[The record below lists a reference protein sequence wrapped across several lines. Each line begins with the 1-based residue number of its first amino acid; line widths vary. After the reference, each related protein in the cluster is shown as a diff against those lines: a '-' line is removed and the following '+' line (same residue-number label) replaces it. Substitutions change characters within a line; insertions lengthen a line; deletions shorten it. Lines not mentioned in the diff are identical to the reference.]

1 MQHRCDVLPLRPLSL
16 VIAVLCAASLPF
28 YFILLLFFLNI
39 VLIFFTR
46 IEGEMERVPSS
57 DSPKKRSAS
66 ISGWGADGAAS
77 DKERRRSSVGRGG
90 GAGGEEE
97 GVVTL
102 HSPHKKAKVHADVT
116 AEAQAQVRR
125 SVLAHLR

>member
-1 MQHRCDVLPLRPLSL
+1 
-16 VIAVLCAASLPF
+16 
-28 YFILLLFFLNI
+28 
-39 VLIFFTR
+39 
-46 IEGEMERVPSS
+46 MERVPSS
-57 DSPKKRSAS
+57 DSPKKRGAS

-90 GAGGEEE
+90 GAGGEEEEE